1 MIQCIVG
8 FECSGNEDLKM
19 KESRVKELRKKVSRL
34 QSKVQKLHFDIQ
46 DIMRYIDRDDE
57 SNK

>member
-1 MIQCIVG
+1 
-8 FECSGNEDLKM
+8 M